1 MRLNVEVNGF
11 LSADQVGLAVAVGS
25 GLLIGLERERRKGE
39 GDDRSAAGLR
49 TFTVAALLGAM
60 AQLVSDVLAS
70 VALAGVAILAALA
83 YARSRSKDPGLTTE
97 LALIAT
103 ALIGM
108 LAIEHPALAAGCA
121 AMVAGVLA
129 ARERL
134 HHFAT
139 HWLSEQELH
148 DGLLLAALSL
158 VLLPLLPSQPV
169 SWLGHMSPR
178 RVLMLVI
185 LILLMQ
191 AASHIAKRLL
201 GARAGLALSGLL
213 GGFVSSS
220 ATIASM
226 AGMYHAG
233 TVPLR
238 LALCSAVLS
247 MVATWAQIV
256 LMGSVVAPEAVQA
269 LWPLVLLGASVPLVL
284 GVLLWRQNG
293 HGQQPDS
300 AHAVLRLHEA
310 VMVAALLFGGSVL
323 VYWAQQ
329 GGVSGLLLGTGVAAL
344 ADAHAPM
351 ASLMSLYAAG
361 KLTAPLLMTGI
372 MVALSANA
380 VTRASVA
387 SLSGGW
393 RFGAGVTVVLVLNLV
408 VGWSAVW
415 WLS

>member
-1 MRLNVEVNGF
+1 MDVNGF
-11 LSADQVGLAVAVGS
+11 LSTDQVGLAVAVGS

-97 LALIAT
+97 LSLIAT

-108 LAIEHPALAAGCA
+108 LAIAHPALAAGCA
-121 AMVAGVLA
+121 AIVAGVLA

-134 HHFAT
+134 HRFAT

-148 DGLLLAALSL
+148 DGLLLAALAL

-169 SWLGHMSPR
+169 SWLGHMSLR

-185 LILLMQ
+185 LILVMQ

-247 MVATWAQIV
+247 MVATWVQIL
-256 LMGSVVAPEAVQA
+256 LMGSVVAPAAVQA
-269 LWPLVLLGASVPLVL
+269 IWPLLLLGGSVPLIL

-293 HGQQPDS
+293 HGQQPAGAS
-300 AHAVLRLHEA
+300 HAVLRLQEA

-372 MVALSANA
+372 MVALSANG
-380 VTRASVA
+380 VTRASIA

-393 RFGAGVTVVLVLNLV
+393 RFGAGVTMVLVLNLM

-415 WLS
+415 WLN